1 MPRFLI
7 WCYTAVLLAFV
18 SGTLLV
24 TNPPM
29 GYYPALFSLMFGGLL
44 AAGLV
49 TDWVLERIGVKPHA
63 GFTLFSLLIACIGIF
78 GFGGAPGWAAVAVL
92 LTVVAFG
99 FLKRPVPAPAV
110 PAVKEHPVVRAARG
124 QVDADN
130 LWEAGRGTRGKSH
143 DV

>member
-44 AAGLV
+44 AAGFV
-49 TDWVLERIGVKPHA
+49 ADWVLERIGVKSHSPA
-63 GFTLFSLLIACIGIF
+63 LFCLIIWCVGIF
-78 GFGGAPGWAAVAVL
+78 GFGGFPVYAAVAVL

-99 FLKRPVPAPAV
+99 FLKRPAPVPVAPV
-110 PAVKEHPVVRAARG
+110 VTEHPIVRAARG
-124 QVDADN
+124 QIDADE
-130 LWEAGRGTRGKSH
+130 LWQAGRGTRGRYH